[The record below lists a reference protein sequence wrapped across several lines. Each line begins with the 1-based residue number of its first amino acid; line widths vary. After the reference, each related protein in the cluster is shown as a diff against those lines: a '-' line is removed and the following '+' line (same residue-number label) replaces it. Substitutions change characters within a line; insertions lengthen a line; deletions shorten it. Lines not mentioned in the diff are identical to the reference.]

1 MALLRPR
8 AALIVAVL
16 GGALAVASPWWRS
29 AARAQ
34 GVAVQRPR
42 EAREYR
48 VKAAYLLNFT
58 RYVDWPA
65 HRFSSPSAPIV
76 LCVYGTDPFGETLDE
91 VVANRSSHGRQ
102 IEVRRT
108 DAAAVAREC
117 HVVFVTYAQWRRQPE
132 LLAALAADGVLTVGE
147 TPGFV
152 EAGGVIGFVEE
163 AGTVRFGVNLEARD
177 EARLTIS
184 SRMLSLAALVV
195 PGKPASDR

>member
-1 MALLRPR
+1 MA
-8 AALIVAVL
+8 IAVL

-29 AARAQ
+29 AMRAQ
-34 GVAVQRPR
+34 SVAVHDARD
-42 EAREYR
+42 AREYR

-65 HRFSSPSAPIV
+65 HRFSSPTAPIV
-76 LCVYGTDPFGETLDE
+76 LCIYGTDPFGQSLDE
-91 VVANRSSHGRQ
+91 VVADRSSRGRR

-108 DAAAVAREC
+108 DAAAVARGC
-117 HVVFVTYAQWRRQPE
+117 HVVFVAYADWRRQPE
-132 LLAALAADGVLTVGE
+132 LIGALAAEGVLTVGE

-177 EARLTIS
+177 EARLRIS
-184 SRMLSLAALVV
+184 SRMLSLAALIV
-195 PGKPASDR
+195 PGSRTAD